1 MAKTL
6 ITLEQYNSLTVIGRE
21 IHKYW
26 KQFKPEMYKE
36 MHQEGTLWEVLQSE
50 DQRLHEMMCEMIQQ
64 GMREHEAMEV
74 VRAQIYDEL
83 MD

>member
-6 ITLEQYNSLTVIGRE
+6 ITPEQYDSLTVIGRE

-36 MHQEGTLWEVLQSE
+36 MHREGTLWEVLQSE
-50 DQRLHEMMCEMIQQ
+50 DQRLYEMMCEMMQQ